1 MNLILLIIAILP
13 VYILGKYIYEKD
25 KNREPSLLL
34 FKFFLLGIASVLIS
48 FFITSTLSSV
58 IPLITKTTG
67 SMNNRELF
75 IYVFLF
81 VALIEEGSKFLMT
94 YILGYNNKEFDE
106 VYDMIVY
113 ASFVSL
119 GFAFYENLIYIFL
132 NKEIMIG
139 LYRGLLAI
147 PGHVSFAVFMG
158 YFLGLAKHYE
168 KIKNYKKSRLYKSL
182 GLIVA
187 VLIHGVYDFC
197 CLSNNEMFVIVFFV
211 FVINLFILALKKI
224 REVPNI
230 EM

>member
-13 VYILGKYIYEKD
+13 VYILGKYVYEKD

-132 NKEIMIG
+132 NKEIIT
-139 LYRGLLAI
+139 
-147 PGHVSFAVFMG
+147 
-158 YFLGLAKHYE
+158 
-168 KIKNYKKSRLYKSL
+168 KIKINT
-182 GLIVA
+182 
-187 VLIHGVYDFC
+187 
-197 CLSNNEMFVIVFFV
+197 NNPI
-211 FVINLFILALKKI
+211 IT
-224 REVPNI
+224 
-230 EM
+230 